1 MPERLPEVLLRVAV
15 LGPIR
20 FEWVTGGAKNA
31 PGEGMVG
38 ASADKLAGTLG
49 VPVEEL
55 KYLTAKGIHS
65 RRKLLAASAVLVG
78 QQAEDMERIWG
89 DLAELPMLPE
99 RRARHL
105 PIHRD
110 SNEYSVNRTDA
121 LKVIAAD
128 GWEWNESERRVK
140 RPRDTVTGMEQG
152 NRPSEL
158 LTQVATELYREWHED
173 GEQKIVTVRK
183 VAHALRW
190 FFHPEQLREPR
201 FPQRIRDNL

>member
-1 MPERLPEVLLRVAV
+1 MSEPIPEVLLRVAA
-15 LGPIR
+15 LGPVQ
-20 FEWVTGGAKNA
+20 FEWVTGDPDVAHAVGV
-31 PGEGMVG
+31 VG
-38 ASADKLAGTLG
+38 ASADKLADTLG

-55 KYLTAKGIHS
+55 KDLTAKGIYS
-65 RRKLLAASAVLVG
+65 RRQLLAASAVLVA
-78 QQAEDMERIWG
+78 QLAEDMERIWG

-105 PIHRD
+105 PIHSD

-121 LKVIAAD
+121 LRVIAAD

-140 RPRDTVTGMEQG
+140 RPKDTVKGMEQG

-158 LTQVATELYREWHED
+158 LTQVAIELYREWHED
-173 GEQKIVTVRK
+173 GEQKIVTVRR

-190 FFHPEQLREPR
+190 FFYPEQLQETRLA
-201 FPQRIRDNL
+201 QRIRDNS